1 MIRNIKNWVKST
13 EGKKVPLWIRIIG
26 SVICINY
33 LLMLV
38 ITSMG
43 IEIVSF
49 RTNNIVLEWV
59 ACILFSIL
67 MILIWI
73 FKLPKYN
80 D

>member
-1 MIRNIKNWVKST
+1 MIKNIKNWVKST
-13 EGKKVPLWIRIIG
+13 EGKKVPLWIRVIG

-67 MILIWI
+67 MILTWI

>member
-1 MIRNIKNWVKST
+1 MIKNIKNWVKST
-13 EGKKVPLWIRIIG
+13 EGKKVPLCIRIIG

-38 ITSMG
+38 ITAMG

-67 MILIWI
+67 MILTWI

>member
-1 MIRNIKNWVKST
+1 MIKNIKNWVKST
-13 EGKKVPLWIRIIG
+13 EGKKVPLWIRVIG

-38 ITSMG
+38 ITAMG

-67 MILIWI
+67 MILIWL